1 MAAPV
6 QKATSGAGSTLANS
20 IALAYGSSVNKN
32 NLLIAV
38 VGNGGAANVGSMTTV
53 PTDTQG
59 NVWTLAKGQVGIDGF
74 SFVAIYYAIAG
85 ATGAN
90 TVTWN
95 GGGTNSDIMI
105 AVFEYANPSASPLD
119 QTNSNV
125 GAATG
130 NVTTL
135 QASELLFGA
144 ITSANIV
151 SGWNA
156 SASFTI
162 EETASNS
169 GGGNASLGTADRSV
183 SNIGTYGT
191 TFSGSGLSPDA
202 AVIASF
208 KLGAAPATPTKLEI
222 SLFGVKRFGKPPETE
237 CNELPP
243 PSTFKRVM

>member
-20 IALAYGSSVNKN
+20 IALAYGSNVTHN

-38 VGNGGAANVGSMTTV
+38 VGNGGAANVGNMATV
-53 PTDTQG
+53 PTDTEG

-74 SFVAIYYAIAG
+74 SFVAIYYAIAK

-95 GGGTNSDIMI
+95 GGGTNSDLMM
-105 AVFEYANPSASPLD
+105 AVFEYANPRANPLD

-130 NVTTL
+130 NITTT

-144 ITSANIV
+144 ITSANLV
-151 SGWNA
+151 TGWNA

-169 GGGNASLGTADRSV
+169 GGANASLGTADLTV
-183 SNIGTYGT
+183 SNIGTYST
-191 TFSGSGLSPDA
+191 TFSGAGLSPDGA
-202 AVIASF
+202 AIVSF
-208 KLGAAPATPTKLEI
+208 ELGAAPATPTKLEI
-222 SLFGVKRFGKPPETE
+222 SLFGVKRFGKMKEAE
-237 CNELPP
+237 CHELPP
-243 PSTFKRVM
+243 PLKTKLFQ